1 MDVLTP
7 TRELLSAAVTA
18 PMGRGALA
26 CGCGCACFQ
35 KVPLKR
41 EGGEDFS
48 VCTCVKLVVACVC
61 SIT

>member
-35 KVPLKR
+35 KVPPRR
-41 EGGEDFS
+41 EVGEDFY
-48 VCTCVKLVVACVC
+48 VCTRVKLVVACVC
-61 SIT
+61 SVS